1 MAAVFVMSRVPID
14 PAGNVYHFYVSGD
27 IAVDGL
33 AAGVGSLATRVD
45 VPGPILRKTDTGDT
59 DWTEQSASEI
69 IGFSTNLTTIPS
81 GDTATV
87 RENEQA
93 VVFGSLVVAGTLVV
107 DGELNVVALP
117 S

>member
-27 IAVDGL
+27 IVTDGL
-33 AAGVGSLATRVD
+33 AAGVGSLATRID
-45 VPGPILRKTDTGDT
+45 VSGPTLRKTSTGDT
-59 DWTEQSASEI
+59 DWTEQSASEV

-81 GDTATV
+81 GDAVTV

-93 VVFGSLVVAGTLVV
+93 VVFGSLTVDGTLTV
-107 DGELNVVALP
+107 DGELRVADWP